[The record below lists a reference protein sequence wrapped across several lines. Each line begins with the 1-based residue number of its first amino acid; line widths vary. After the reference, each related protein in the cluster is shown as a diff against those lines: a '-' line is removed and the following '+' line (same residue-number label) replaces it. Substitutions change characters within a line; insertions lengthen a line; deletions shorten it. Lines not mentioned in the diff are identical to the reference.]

1 MDAESLQAL
10 LWLLKTRNG
19 QPCRMA
25 DLDFDILAFVNAYS
39 DAANVEAAKVKK
51 AEKET
56 NVPKGSSNARKT
68 RASTET

>member
-51 AEKET
+51 ET